1 MKSDPAPNPL
11 SINPALVEQ
20 ILVRF
25 IRNEI
30 HRTGF
35 RRAVFGLSGGVDSS
49 VVAYLAVRAMGPDN
63 VLAVTMPYKTSSDET
78 QRDSRAVVEALG
90 VQSLE
95 VPITPQV
102 DAYVAAMPGLSRMR
116 LANKCARERMTIL
129 YDQSAA
135 FEGLVVGTSNKTELL
150 LGYGTQFGDLASAI
164 NPIGDLYKTQ
174 LRQLAAHLGVPDAI
188 LQKAPSGDLWVGQT
202 DEGELGF
209 SYAEV
214 DRLLVLLV
222 DRRWQ
227 PAQLVRAGFDP
238 EFVDRVLTLIRRNH
252 YKRRLPVIAKLSEPH
267 HGPRLPLPARLGDVK
282 KRGWESIELTRV
294 RLIVPVG
301 GGPGFLGPLPAQ
313 RRLRPGR
320 LRTPTRLLQTQT
332 TRGVSILVPTVRT
345 RLNGSK
351 HLGRESDRT
360 GSSEPCEKNAC
371 CEYCWQPWS
380 FPRWSL
386 AVCWCT

>member
-1 MKSDPAPNPL
+1 MKLDPSQADLTIHAP
-11 SINPALVEQ
+11 LVAE
-20 ILVRF
+20 ILERF

-30 HRTGF
+30 ERTGF
-35 RRAVFGLSGGVDSS
+35 RRAVFGLSGGIDSS

-63 VLAVTMPYKTSSDET
+63 VLAVTMPYKTSSEET
-78 QRDSRAVVEALG
+78 LRDSRAVVAALG
-90 VQSLE
+90 VQTLE
-95 VPITPQV
+95 VPITPQI
-102 DAYVAAMPGLSRMR
+102 DAYLAHMPDVSRMR

-209 SYAEV
+209 AYEDV

-227 PAQLVRAGFDP
+227 PAQLVRAGFDA
-238 EFVDRVLTLIRRNH
+238 EFIDRVVRMIRRNQ
-252 YKRRLPVIAKLSEPH
+252 YKRRLPVIAKLTH
-267 HGPRLPLPARLGDVK
+267 RTMDRDFRYPRDWG
-282 KRGWESIELTRV
+282 T
-294 RLIVPVG
+294 
-301 GGPGFLGPLPAQ
+301 
-313 RRLRPGR
+313 
-320 LRTPTRLLQTQT
+320 
-332 TRGVSILVPTVRT
+332 
-345 RLNGSK
+345 
-351 HLGRESDRT
+351 
-360 GSSEPCEKNAC
+360 
-371 CEYCWQPWS
+371 
-380 FPRWSL
+380 
-386 AVCWCT
+386 